1 MRGFV
6 SNCIFCQIVSGAI
19 PAKKIYEDDRFIAI
33 PDAQPQAKKHFLIMP
48 KDHVASLETAFEN
61 EVKGKELLGEM
72 FALANKVAH
81 DQGLLPK
88 GFRSVLNTNHDGG
101 QTVFHIH
108 LHVLGGE
115 PVHGEFGAR

>member
-6 SNCIFCQIVSGAI
+6 SNCIFCKIISGAI
-19 PAKKIYEDDRFIAI
+19 PAKKIYEDEHFIVI

-48 KDHVASLETAFEN
+48 KEHILSLETAFKDES
-61 EVKGKELLGEM
+61 KGKALLGEM
-72 FALANKVAH
+72 FALANKIAL
-81 DQGLLPK
+81 QEGLLPK

-115 PVHGEFGAR
+115 PVHAEFGVR

>member
-6 SNCIFCQIVSGAI
+6 SNCIFCKIVSGAI
-19 PAKKIYEDDRFIAI
+19 PAKKIYEDDRFIVI

-48 KDHVASLETAFEN
+48 KDHIASLETAFEN
-61 EVKGKELLGEM
+61 EAKGKELLGEM
-72 FALANKVAH
+72 FAVANKVAQ

-108 LHVLGGE
+108 IHILGGE
-115 PVHGEFGAR
+115 AVHGEFGAR